1 MKMTLKKG
9 TPLLLC
15 CSFIKLRDLQE
26 AVGSLSSSEIEKK
39 KTSDDVLTV
48 LQLNTGFFFFFFFF
62 FFYLFTAYL

>member
-9 TPLLLC
+9 TPLILC

-39 KTSDDVLTV
+39 KDQWWCAYS
-48 LQLNTGFFFFFFFF
+48 
-62 FFYLFTAYL
+62 FTTEH